1 MQGTAIYKLVGKR
14 ISERRREIGLI
25 QEELAQRVGLSRA
38 SVANIERGEQKIQ
51 LHTLVDFSNAL
62 ELDDVRMLF
71 PEQNQDKESKVRVTA
86 TDPITSDQ
94 LVQIDEIVSAVSIGS
109 KS

>member
-1 MQGTAIYKLVGKR
+1 MQGVTIYKLVGKR
-14 ISERRREIGLI
+14 IAKRRREVGLI

-62 ELDDVRMLF
+62 GLADVRLLL
-71 PEQNQDKESKVRVTA
+71 PEQNHHKSSKVRVTG
-86 TDPITSDQ
+86 TDTITSDQ
-94 LVQIDEIVSAVSIGS
+94 LVQIDEIVSAVSISS

>member
-1 MQGTAIYKLVGKR
+1 MQGNEIYKIVGNR
-14 ISERRREIGLI
+14 IALRRNEIGLI

-51 LHTLVDFSNAL
+51 LHTLVDFAEAL
-62 ELDDVRMLF
+62 RLGDIRLLF
-71 PEQNQDKESKVRVTA
+71 PEQNQDKGAKVRVIG

-94 LVQIDEIVSAVSIGS
+94 LIQIDEIVSTVSVGS
-109 KS
+109 KT

>member
-1 MQGTAIYKLVGKR
+1 MQGTAIYKQVGKR
-14 ISERRREIGLI
+14 IAERRKDIGLI

-38 SVANIERGEQKIQ
+38 SIANVERGEQKIQ

-62 ELDDVRMLF
+62 ELDDVRLLF
-71 PEQNQDKESKVRVTA
+71 PEQNQDTDPTVRVTG

-94 LVQIDEIVSAVSIGS
+94 LVQIDEIVSAVSVGS